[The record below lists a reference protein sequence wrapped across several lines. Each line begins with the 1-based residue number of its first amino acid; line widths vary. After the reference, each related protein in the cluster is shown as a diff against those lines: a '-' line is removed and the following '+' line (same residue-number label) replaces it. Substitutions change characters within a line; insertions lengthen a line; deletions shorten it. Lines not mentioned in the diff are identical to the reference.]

1 MNAFYNIY
9 LLLYY
14 SFRRVHCPFMA
25 NLLYV
30 MHAAV
35 VAAAATTAQ
44 CSLLLLSI
52 YLVFFFVVAFVHS
65 ACVSVIHLRNKS
77 ISTAELAQRCAHTYA
92 FFFLGLNLLF
102 L

>member
-52 YLVFFFVVAFVHS
+52 YLVFFCRRLCSFGMRV
-65 ACVSVIHLRNKS
+65 RN
-77 ISTAELAQRCAHTYA
+77 TFTE
-92 FFFLGLNLLF
+92 
-102 L
+102 